1 MSNLELGKSEIVKC
15 IQAASA
21 VRVLCTSREA
31 LRHSIDAPWSHLKM
45 YHMEVWSILCERDMC
60 VALVKELEEA
70 LVAEGLIDEEVEM
83 VQEKALYKAKR
94 AVVVQQEVAVEEDQ
108 GEGESGGDEEGDKDE
123 DEPVCSSGLLAK
135 AKWKH
140 QVQ

>member
-1 MSNLELGKSEIVKC
+1 
-15 IQAASA
+15 
-21 VRVLCTSREA
+21 
-31 LRHSIDAPWSHLKM
+31 M
-45 YHMEVWSILCERDMC
+45 YDIEVWSIHHEWDTCA
-60 VALVKELEEA
+60 VLVKELEEA
-70 LVAEGLIDEEVEM
+70 LVAEGLIDEEAEM
-83 VQEKALYKAKR
+83 VQEKALYEAKR

-108 GEGESGGDEEGDKDE
+108 GEGESGGDEEGDEDE